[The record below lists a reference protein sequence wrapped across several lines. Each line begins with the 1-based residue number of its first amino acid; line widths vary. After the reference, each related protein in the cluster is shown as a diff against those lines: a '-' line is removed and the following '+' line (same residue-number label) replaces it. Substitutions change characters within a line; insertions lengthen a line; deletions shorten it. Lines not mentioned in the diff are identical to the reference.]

1 MKLLIGSYPAKLDAS
16 GRVKIP
22 EKFREVIEETYGKDV
37 VVTSLANEA
46 VQVYPLPVWE
56 RMTGANP
63 EMTLSLQP
71 TIRKFLAQVNFQ
83 GNHQQLDPKG
93 RVLIKQT
100 LRDKAQ
106 LPDEVEVV
114 GMTSHLEIWNKRNLE
129 RMLEEK
135 PLTDADFETIAKLLT
150 PRGKPE

>member
-1 MKLLIGSYPAKLDAS
+1 MKILVGSYTAKLDAS

-46 VQVYPLPVWE
+46 VQVYPFPVWE

-71 TIRKFLAQVNFQ
+71 RLRKFMAQVNYK
-83 GNHQQLDPKG
+83 GTHQQLDSKG
-93 RVLIKQT
+93 RILINQA

-114 GMTSHLEIWNKRNLE
+114 GMTHHLEIWNKHNLE
-129 RMLEEK
+129 RMLEDK
-135 PLTDADFETIAKLLT
+135 PLTDEDFETIAKLLA

>member
-22 EKFREVIEETYGKDV
+22 EKFREVIEENYGKDI
-37 VVTSLANEA
+37 VVTSLSNEA

-56 RMTGANP
+56 KLTGANP

-71 TIRKFLAQVNFQ
+71 RVRRFLAQVNFQ
-83 GNHQQLDPKG
+83 GNHQQLDFKG
-93 RVLIKQT
+93 RLLIKQT
-100 LRDKAQ
+100 LRERAQ
-106 LPDEVEVV
+106 LPGEVEVV
-114 GMTSHLEIWNKRNLE
+114 GMTNHLEIWNKANLE

-135 PLTDADFETIAKLLT
+135 PLTDEDFETIARLLA

>member
-1 MKLLIGSYPAKLDAS
+1 
-16 GRVKIP
+16 
-22 EKFREVIEETYGKDV
+22 
-37 VVTSLANEA
+37 VTSLANEA

-93 RVLIKQT
+93 RLLIKQT

-135 PLTDADFETIAKLLT
+135 PLTDEDFETIAKLLT
-150 PRGKPE
+150 PRGKSE